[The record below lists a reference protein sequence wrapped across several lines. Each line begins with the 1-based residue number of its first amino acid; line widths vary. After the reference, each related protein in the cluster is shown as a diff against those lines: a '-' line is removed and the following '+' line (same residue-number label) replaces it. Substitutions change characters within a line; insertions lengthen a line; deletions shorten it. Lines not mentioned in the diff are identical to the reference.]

1 MQPIVRAFAE
11 PDQDAVTALSL
22 RAWAPV
28 FASLEGVL
36 GESGL
41 YSRMHPDWRAD
52 QRRAVEEACRA
63 EGMRVWVAELDTAV
77 AGFVAARLDHA
88 TAYRADN
95 VVEVCEGGSSKP
107 SMAIIAE
114 TQREVDDGK
123 RYSWPIYLA
132 ALHGKARCPCYLIVL
147 CPKRRVADWARESI
161 AIGHP
166 GFALTPLVIGP
177 GTGPLVTTT
186 AQAAQAP
193 ELAILATLANVTSH
207 DREAMEIVHA
217 ALATLENAGHENA
230 NMYTDMV
237 LAGLAGAAR
246 SILEELVTTGTAE
259 YKFKSDFV
267 LRNQAI
273 GEARGEVRG
282 EAKSVL
288 KILAARGVPVSDE
301 IRERVLSCEDESQL
315 DAWLIKAGTVEVADD
330 LFR

>member
-1 MQPIVRAFAE
+1 M
-11 PDQDAVTALSL
+11 VTAQHEAPIQIIRDNPDVVAQLL
-22 RAWAPV
+22 RAVCPVELPDDVLIRSISEEFTQIAP
-28 FASLEGVL
+28 
-36 GESGL
+36 
-41 YSRMHPDWRAD
+41 
-52 QRRAVEEACRA
+52 
-63 EGMRVWVAELDTAV
+63 
-77 AGFVAARLDHA
+77 

-107 SMAIIAE
+107 SIAIIAE
-114 TQREVDDGK
+114 TQRDVDDGK
-123 RYSWPIYLA
+123 RYSWPLYLT

-147 CPKRRVADWARESI
+147 CPRRTVADWARKSI

-166 GFALTPLVIGP
+166 GFALAPLVIGP

-193 ELAILATLANVTSH
+193 ELAIVATLANVASH
-207 DREAMEIVHA
+207 DRDAMEITHA

-230 NMYTDMV
+230 DMYTDMV
-237 LAGLAGAAR
+237 LAGLSKAAR

-273 GEARGEVRG
+273 GEMRGEVRG

-288 KILAARGVPVSDE
+288 KILAARGVTVSDE
-301 IRERVLSCEDESQL
+301 VRERVLACEDEERL
-315 DAWLIKAGTVEVADD
+315 DVWLMRAGSVESADD
-330 LFR
+330 LFH